1 MVDDLMCR
9 HFRKRIDHIPRT
21 AFIQL
26 CVGREAER
34 QRELKTPNKC
44 EYVLLNKSFYKEM
57 MKRKGNAAEFILCTC
72 HKFSLPSP
80 VISDNSGIE
89 SILLGIPT
97 AHSIVDDPKHLPP
110 STSLAHQRSS
120 AVILTGIRSTSLE
133 PCTQVLSGHRVAI
146 GILMTTVTG
155 GEAIDF

>member
-1 MVDDLMCR
+1 MW
-9 HFRKRIDHIPRT
+9 
-21 AFIQL
+21 
-26 CVGREAER
+26 GER
-34 QRELKTPNKC
+34 QRELKTPKKC

-110 STSLAHQRSS
+110 STSL
-120 AVILTGIRSTSLE
+120 E

-146 GILMTTVTG
+146 GILVTTVTG
-155 GEAIDF
+155 GEAIDFEVVPQFRP